1 MAYEL
6 HIERDR
12 AIEIEEWAKVVSS
25 VTELRLTEQE
35 AAVVNPISG
44 EQIVM
49 ESRAD
54 DVSVEVDGQW
64 TPIFRLAG
72 GAVHFRAPHCTDAS
86 DPVMRSA
93 LLLASKLNAVVRGDD
108 GDEYDGSDY

>member
-12 AIEIEEWAKVVSS
+12 AIEIEEWIKVVSS
-25 VTELRLTEQE
+25 LTGLRLTEQQ
-35 AAVVNPISG
+35 AAVVNHISG

-49 ESRAD
+49 ESRAG
-54 DVSVEVDGQW
+54 DVSMEVDGGW
-64 TPIFRLAG
+64 MPTFRLAS
-72 GAVHFRAPHCTDAS
+72 GAVHFRAPHCTDSS